1 MKTEIEKRIFG
12 YIDPISPPEGSWK
25 AEVFKLVEQAESI
38 SDEMLEKC
46 VIEFSASVGRMRQAQ
61 EKFFAKELGLHLTP
75 PLPDDGD
82 SGENN

>member
-12 YIDPISPPEGSWK
+12 YVDPNPPPEGSWK

-46 VIEFSASVGRMRQAQ
+46 VIEFSASVARMREEQ
-61 EKFFAKELGLHLTP
+61 EKFFAKELGLRLTQRP
-75 PLPDDGD
+75 PDAGD
-82 SGENN
+82 SVA